1 MQSNKEEK
9 QKIRGLYPIRQSQS
23 KTSSLIIA
31 VSVGNKN
38 FEREPLFTL
47 VNDINK
53 LKDELVDKLTHCIVA
68 VGDTLQRHNYRL
80 DGKTSEEDALSSS
93 KKAGDEWLVRND
105 EILKK
110 LKIGYTVTRWSEWL
124 NDEAYFHAFSEIS
137 DLFNKD
143 IEFKKAIE
151 ASVEEFSS
159 RFTKRHEELEL
170 KGEINQIVLKQS
182 CRDYLLEECAII
194 MKLWPK
200 YKPDHCE
207 YLLYPAKMTEALA
220 YTYDKIEQKD
230 LFKWNKFTIKG
241 KKPISNI
248 QENIALV
255 RSENKQERP
264 FFLPELA
271 DCTSATII
279 RSNLSKDE
287 KLDAPPSYAYRATF
301 FLESNKH
308 PVTDVSEST
317 AKVVNFVQNNN

>member
-1 MQSNKEEK
+1 VQSNKEEK
-9 QKIRGLYPIRQSQS
+9 QKIRGLDPIRQSQS

-47 VNDINK
+47 VNAINELNDK
-53 LKDELVDKLTHCIVA
+53 LANKLTHCIVA

-93 KKAGDEWLVRND
+93 EKAGDEWLARNT
-105 EILKK
+105 ETLEK

-200 YKPDHCE
+200 YKPNHCE

-241 KKPISNI
+241 
-248 QENIALV
+248 NIALV

-264 FFLPELA
+264 FFPPELA
-271 DCTSATII
+271 DCTSVTIM
-279 RSNLSKDE
+279 RSNLPKDK
-287 KLDAPPSYAYRATF
+287 KLGAPPSYAYRATL
-301 FLESNKH
+301 FLEPNKN